1 MRSKFRITSSKPLM
15 LRLLL
20 LIFLWVPAIAT
31 TESVQSEVVSGTWV
45 SPDQKAVLCSL
56 EDSFSAIA
64 RRVEPGVVSI
74 IAVQQVGTR
83 GNPGKHLEFE
93 GLEEFFRWFF
103 RDALAEPPGGVSWR
117 DPYLVQF
124 DRPPIT
130 AAGSGTIVRR
140 EGNEFYVLTNYH
152 LVEGVYRV
160 KVRLADDT
168 DLTGIVVGTD
178 PVTDLAVVRISSPQL
193 SDRNIVP
200 LGDSDTVKVG
210 SWALAVGSPFG
221 FEHTLTVGVVSALQ
235 RELEEEET
243 MYTDLIQ
250 TDAAINRGN
259 SGGPL
264 LDVEGRVIGI
274 NAAIASPTGG
284 FVGLGFAIPVNTAKG
299 VLDELIR
306 EGRVVRG
313 WLGVGIQDLTPVLQ
327 EYYGVA
333 KGVLVASVDKQGP
346 AAGAGMKDE
355 DIIVSVSRTPISEV
369 RQLQRLI
376 AASQPG
382 AALPVTV
389 VRGGQEQV
397 LRVVIRV
404 SPSTP
409 KGRPSPPPVREDA
422 GIRVRTLTGEL
433 AQKMGLKGITGVVIV
448 DVMPGSPAAD
458 GGLEDGD
465 VVVTFNGRPV
475 ANEGEFV
482 NMLGKVP
489 TGGLVVLKVLRNGLA
504 RMIGF
509 RLG

>member
-1 MRSKFRITSSKPLM
+1 M
-15 LRLLL
+15 
-20 LIFLWVPAIAT
+20 
-31 TESVQSEVVSGTWV
+31 
-45 SPDQKAVLCSL
+45 
-56 EDSFSAIA
+56 
-64 RRVEPGVVSI
+64 
-74 IAVQQVGTR
+74 
-83 GNPGKHLEFE
+83 
-93 GLEEFFRWFF
+93 
-103 RDALAEPPGGVSWR
+103 
-117 DPYLVQF
+117 
-124 DRPPIT
+124 
-130 AAGSGTIVRR
+130 
-140 EGNEFYVLTNYH
+140 
-152 LVEGVYRV
+152 
-160 KVRLADDT
+160 
-168 DLTGIVVGTD
+168 
-178 PVTDLAVVRISSPQL
+178 
-193 SDRNIVP
+193 
-200 LGDSDTVKVG
+200 GDSDTVKVG

-235 RELEEEET
+235 RELDEEET

-250 TDAAINRGN
+250 TDAAINKGN

-264 LDVEGRVIGI
+264 LDVEGRIIGI

-346 AAGAGMKDE
+346 ADGAGMKDE
-355 DIIVSVSRTPISEV
+355 DIIVSVSRTPVSEV

-376 AASQPG
+376 AASRPG

-389 VRGGQEQV
+389 MRGGQEQV
-397 LRVVIRV
+397 LRVVIGV

-433 AQKMGLKGITGVVIV
+433 AEKMGLKGITGVVIV
-448 DVMPGSPAAD
+448 DIMPGSPAAD

-475 ANEGEFV
+475 ANEAEFV